1 MIHKPSHTRTH
12 ITNRNMIF
20 FSVSIRTWLIKSP
33 SNKYHYGKRKLCR
46 FIFSTK
52 LNCVV
57 IIWCIIILP
66 LGWLRDD
73 HRHMKDDG
81 RDLLSFWDNDF
92 YWTILYRNI
101 YTQLFLYYPAC
112 RRRPKIKLHSANM
125 RMSFI
130 SISTETATYRLIK
143 LGFGANK
150 SEQNYQGQQTFD
162 CCFVWNG
169 ERERETEWAKKK
181 LYVRSELP
189 LSTRW
194 IAEYGNI
201 YICSSLS
208 RSLAHHEF
216 DHKHTC
222 MSSMLGTS

>member
-81 RDLLSFWDNDF
+81 RGLLSFWDNDF

-169 ERERETEWAKKK
+169 ERERETEWAKKNSTCD
-181 LYVRSELP
+181 RSFPYQRVGSPNME
-189 LSTRW
+189 
-194 IAEYGNI
+194 I
-201 YICSSLS
+201 YTYAP
-208 RSLAHHEF
+208 RSLAHS
-216 DHKHTC
+216 HTTNSITNTHAC
-222 MSSMLGTS
+222 RQC